1 MANHFVRAYNKRT
14 CRALEN
20 WKEWHR
26 ASKHREAI
34 MKRTIDHW
42 LKKTGKQLLAIM
54 LNWKA
59 QSKISDV
66 KKAIF
71 AIND

>member
-42 LKKTGKQLLAIM
+42 LKKTGK
-54 LNWKA
+54 
-59 QSKISDV
+59 
-66 KKAIF
+66 
-71 AIND
+71 